1 MTARTHTLAAILA
14 GTLLSGCMTM
24 GGTVKGDFACR
35 APDGICAPS
44 SVIDDRALAMILGG
58 APEAQTTPAGPYTP
72 APDVR
77 RGQQVA
83 DANPARSREKVL
95 RIVFPSHIDASGRL
109 YEQTAVH
116 AVVENSDWQSASV
129 GAPVASSPA
138 QVASSAAGGPLF
150 SAVDR
155 VSIALTDTGDGDAGA
170 DPDAPS
176 AAAVAAARARASDP
190 IGDIKAQVA
199 SKLAVSQTRTA
210 ATHPGAPRSTPPRI
224 EVGKTALPVD
234 ASVSAPAR
242 QAVAVKVPVAPAG
255 TRTAPVNR
263 TVTAAKA
270 PAPSPA
276 PVATGAVTPP
286 APPVAAGIA
295 TPAHAT
301 PEGKAAVARLQAN
314 PALAAGVGGMSAA
327 AMAARPPVAL
337 PVLRAPSFP
346 GAPQ

>member
-1 MTARTHTLAAILA
+1 MSARSHTLAAILA

-44 SVIDDRALAMILGG
+44 SVIDDRALALILGD

-72 APDVR
+72 APSAR
-77 RGQQVA
+77 GGQQIAAA
-83 DANPARSREKVL
+83 DPSRTREKVL

-116 AVVENSDWQSASV
+116 AVVENGDWQSASV
-129 GAPVASSPA
+129 GAPVASTPA
-138 QVASSAAGGPLF
+138 QVASSAVGGPLF
-150 SAVDR
+150 AAVDR
-155 VSIALTDTGDGDAGA
+155 VSVALTDMGDGYAGA

-199 SKLAVSQTRTA
+199 SKLAVRPPRTA
-210 ATHPGAPRSTPPRI
+210 VTRPGAIRSTPPRL
-224 EVGKTALPVD
+224 EVGKAALPLD
-234 ASVSAPAR
+234 ASVSAPAG
-242 QAVAVKVPVAPAG
+242 QAVAVKVPAAPAG
-255 TRTAPVNR
+255 TRTAPASQAG
-263 TVTAAKA
+263 TVAKA
-270 PAPSPA
+270 PVPSAPA
-276 PVATGAVTPP
+276 ATPP
-286 APPVAAGIA
+286 SAPVAAGIA

-301 PEGKAAVARLQAN
+301 PQGKAAVARLQAN

-327 AMAARPPVAL
+327 TTAARPPVAL